1 MLEII
6 KGTLLDK
13 YASISGRANRTE
25 YWLWVLCQFVLGI
38 VVSACMAVSDTL
50 YYVLSGIVT
59 VALLLPSIC
68 VAIRRLHDTGRGG
81 GWCFIALIPLVGA
94 IWLLVLMLLPGEPE
108 TNRFGDVPTTS
119 L

>member
-1 MLEII
+1 M
-6 KGTLLDK
+6 
-13 YASISGRANRTE
+13 
-25 YWLWVLCQFVLGI
+25 LCQFVLGI
-38 VVSACMAVSDTL
+38 VVSAFMAVSDTL

-108 TNRFGDVPTTS
+108 ANRFGDVPTTS

>member
-1 MLEII
+1 
-6 KGTLLDK
+6 
-13 YASISGRANRTE
+13 
-25 YWLWVLCQFVLGI
+25 
-38 VVSACMAVSDTL
+38 MAVSDTL

-108 TNRFGDVPTTS
+108 ANRFGDVPTTS

>member
-1 MLEII
+1 
-6 KGTLLDK
+6 
-13 YASISGRANRTE
+13 
-25 YWLWVLCQFVLGI
+25 
-38 VVSACMAVSDTL
+38 MAVSDTL

>member
-1 MLEII
+1 M
-6 KGTLLDK
+6 
-13 YASISGRANRTE
+13 
-25 YWLWVLCQFVLGI
+25 LCQFVLGI
-38 VVSACMAVSDTL
+38 VVSAFMAVSDTL

-81 GWCFIALIPLVGA
+81 GWFFIVLIPLVGA
-94 IWLLVLMLLPGEPE
+94 IWFLVLMLLPGEPE